1 MLVNLARTVFLYII
15 VITTMRVLGKKQ
27 VGQLETAEFVIV
39 VLLSELAAVPMQ
51 DVDIP
56 LMNSVIP
63 IATLLCLE
71 IGLSVCAMKVKWI
84 RDILQG
90 KPVIIVKQGKMD
102 ITGLKATRYNIDEV
116 MEEIRQGGYSDI
128 RDIEYAILENSG
140 KVSIIPAARN
150 KTVTVDDLKIKTK
163 PGAFPHVVI
172 NDGKIISD
180 ELTAAGLTVQQLQ
193 NQLNLQKIPSAEDV
207 FFAVYDSLG
216 EFYFQLKPKGGSI

>member
-27 VGQLETAEFVIV
+27 VGQLETAEFVVV

-163 PGAFPHVVI
+163 PGAFPRVVI